1 MPQFDRFKGKI
12 INVRYSKAEQQ
23 AMDQSIREQLVEY
36 DKEHTKDIESLV
48 LDIMHD
54 EFGFGR
60 ERAKRVYDRLHP
72 ALLELFNRYGA
83 GQTTEDLERLNR
95 LQKIGI
101 DIRGW
106 SKEVQ

>member
-1 MPQFDRFKGKI
+1 MPQFDKYKGKI
-12 INVRYSKAEQQ
+12 INVRYSKAEQK

-36 DKEHTKDIESLV
+36 DKEHAKDIESIV
-48 LDIMHD
+48 LDILHD

-60 ERAKRVYDRLHP
+60 ERAKRAYDRLHP

-83 GQTTEDLERLNR
+83 GRTEEDKQRLAN

-101 DIRGW
+101 DICKW
-106 SKEVQ
+106 SAEK